1 MSIFSSLFSRL
12 FDSGGREVAERAVSG
27 LARSAINNYGDDVA
41 RTALSGIGRKLVSDY
56 GDDAARAVASKAAP
70 AVTDDIARNVV
81 GSTTK
86 GGGKIASKIADAL
99 DAGVND
105 ALNVGNN
112 LTRYDL
118 QALGDNALDNAG
130 KLYRRTGLS
139 DTADQ
144 VAFGKT
150 LTGGAQNKGNGIV
163 KGEEKLLDRYTN
175 KLRYDKDTLNN
186 LDLSDLAE
194 DIDGLLSTGNKY
206 VAGKVREMS
215 APEMADFFAGEAK
228 NMSKVKDPSEWA
240 KFRQDKM
247 NEISHAINE
256 RIEAGIPKETVQS
269 AWSDMID
276 ELDNA
281 AVQARQSGNTK
292 YMKAYDRLAREA
304 EGVPIDDRTLAGMR
318 NFKSDFVLANKIAKK
333 NAVAMGGG
341 TLEGAGGLAG
351 SIIPRPLRRAASA
364 VVNKPIEAGVRKA
377 AEAADYLSK
386 KVRSGEAGDLLK
398 NAAVVGGAVAGLNAL
413 GGSNAQAQSDA
424 RAQGYSAPGTQP
436 QGNYPSDTSSL
447 APVTGAQQNTIPS
460 ATEPTLNGYSMGDLE
475 DGYAKALMAGDSAS
489 AKAISSM
496 IDVLD
501 NRITRQ
507 SKAQTAATKTRSGT
521 GSSST
526 PGSVNAILGLYR
538 QAGGGRGAGGVLT
551 SLLNKLTFGAYNPQ
565 AAAYEAQAPSMATA
579 LARLSGE
586 KGVLS
591 DLDIRNYGRM
601 VPSTSDSDAA
611 AQAKIRA
618 IYDRLRA
625 SG

>member
-1 MSIFSSLFSRL
+1 MSIFSSLFNRL
-12 FDSGGREVAERAVSG
+12 FGGGGREVAEKAVSG
-27 LARSAINNYGDDVA
+27 LARSAVNNYGDDVA

-70 AVTDDIARNVV
+70 VVTDDIARNVV

-86 GGGKIASKIADAL
+86 GGGKIANKIADAL
-99 DAGVND
+99 DVGVND

-118 QALGDNALDNAG
+118 QALGDNALGNAG
-130 KLYRRTGLS
+130 RLYRRTGLS

-150 LTGGAQNKGNGIV
+150 LTGGAQNRGNGIV

-269 AWSDMID
+269 AWNDMID

-351 SIIPRPLRRAASA
+351 SIIPRPLRRAANA

-413 GGSNAQAQSDA
+413 GGSDAQAQGS
-424 RAQGYSAPGTQP
+424 SAPGAQP
-436 QGNYPSDTSSL
+436 QGGYPPGTSSL
-447 APVTGAQQNTIPS
+447 AMETGGQQNAMPS
-460 ATEPTLNGYSMGDLE
+460 AAEPTLNGYSMGDLE
-475 DGYAKALMAGDSAS
+475 DGYARAIMAGDSAS

-501 NRITRQ
+501 NRIARQ
-507 SKAQTAATKTRSGT
+507 SKAQTVAAKTKSGT

-526 PGSVNAILGLYR
+526 PGSINAILGLYR

-551 SLLNKLTFGAYNPQ
+551 NLLNKLTFGAYNPQ